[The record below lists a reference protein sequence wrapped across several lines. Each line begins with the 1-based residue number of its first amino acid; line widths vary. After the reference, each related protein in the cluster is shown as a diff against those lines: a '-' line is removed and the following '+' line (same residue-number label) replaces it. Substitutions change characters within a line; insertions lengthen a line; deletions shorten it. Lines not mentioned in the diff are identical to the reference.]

1 MSQEIHSV
9 ILNLNTNFSNNKG
22 SDFQVI
28 VNKQLEI
35 KPNTQVALYKGNIAR
50 KPIVLPTA
58 TKLELRTK
66 EAEFPSDLQ
75 VGEYELSINGRNLRD
90 DLNNIDSTY
99 PVGSIY
105 PTLSVT
111 LDAGYFSRLEFCRL
125 LVNQMNDALQ
135 DPANNHNRSVSGF
148 NLTNT
153 QTEINLM
160 FPYRFYYEQQGDD
173 FFLGLRY
180 HTDLPDPDS
189 DVNFYENAVT
199 FQPLLTTLQ
208 SGFVNGVTFT
218 GNIADTWNRPINA
231 NFKSNQWANWAVGN
245 SPIKPQSYSSSF
257 GEHKSINGT
266 DISFSEAFV
275 QCSTSNTTAQPE
287 IVFGFSNTYLL
298 EEDLKTSNTPSTK
311 VITGETGDVPILP
324 LGAKFIVTKT
334 AGTHSDSLIY
344 LYASEALFDRNY
356 KDFLASGTGRAQF
369 YSRDL
374 VLLAKV
380 DPADYSLSF
389 AEGIKARWVL
399 YCENGL
405 VDGANN
411 PALLASQRYYVKF
424 MVRSPYQQGGET
436 ILYDS
441 KEYGL
446 SIAQEAVT
454 SGYLFQQLKS
464 ADNTV
469 PDTGES
475 LSGGMQ
481 PVFFFNQ
488 STSADWV
495 ISGYRANNV
504 ANLLDDTDNS
514 FILNLGT
521 EGYRLNVPE
530 TSANAQALENILR
543 VTTANSNLVNA
554 NQLSTFFNPN
564 IYPENASLAGI
575 TSLGSDLTRY
585 NIELNLP
592 IKAFNNTE
600 NSANDIGQER
610 TIVFN
615 TDPVIEETGNFSAG
629 LVNKNFVPPDVKFLS
644 LNNTNPIKLN
654 NIEVKIRN
662 AKTNNIAQE
671 ISDAGLEL
679 IFRTEHTKKPSDQI
693 DLVL

>member
-9 ILNLNTNFSNNKG
+9 ILNLNSNFSNNKG

-50 KPIVLPTA
+50 KPIVLPSKT
-58 TKLELRTK
+58 TLELRTK
-66 EAEFPSDLQ
+66 EAEYPSDLQ
-75 VGEYELSINGRNLRD
+75 VGLYDLSLNGRTLRD
-90 DLNNIDSTY
+90 DLNTIDSTY

-105 PTLSVT
+105 PTLSVQ

-125 LVNQMNDALQ
+125 LVNQMNNALQ
-135 DPANNHNRSVSGF
+135 NAANNHNRQVTGF
-148 NLTNT
+148 RLTNT
-153 QTEINLM
+153 QTNINLM
-160 FPYRFYYEQQGDD
+160 FPYRFYYEQEGDN

-180 HTDLPDPDS
+180 HTELPDPENDL
-189 DVNFYENAVT
+189 NFYENAIT
-199 FQPLLTTLQ
+199 FEPLLTTLQ
-208 SGFVNGVTFT
+208 SGFDNAVTFT
-218 GNIADTWNRPINA
+218 GNIADTWNRPITASN
-231 NFKSNQWANWAVGN
+231 KSNTWENWAIGN
-245 SPIKPQSYSSSF
+245 SPIKPQSYSSLYD
-257 GEHKSINGT
+257 EYKSINGK
-266 DISFSEAFV
+266 DISFAEAFV

-287 IVFGFSNTYLL
+287 LVFGFSNTYFL
-298 EEDLKTSNTPSTK
+298 EKDLQSTNNPSTND
-311 VITGETGDVPILP
+311 ITGETGDVPILP

-344 LYASEALFDRNY
+344 LYASEGLFDRNY
-356 KDFLASGTGRAQF
+356 KDFLAAEVGRDAF
-369 YSRDL
+369 YDRDL
-374 VLLAKV
+374 VLLAKI

-389 AEGIKARWVL
+389 AEGIKARWVF

-411 PALLASQRYYVKF
+411 PALLASQKYFFKF

-446 SIAQEAVT
+446 PIAQEAIT

-464 ADNTV
+464 PDLAELDN
-469 PDTGES
+469 GQA

-481 PVFFFNQ
+481 PVFMFNQ
-488 STSADWV
+488 SESSDWKV
-495 ISGYRANNV
+495 TGARANNV
-504 ANLLDDTDNS
+504 ANLLDDTDTS
-514 FILNLGT
+514 FVLNLGT
-521 EGYRLNVPE
+521 EGYRLNVPD
-530 TSANAQALENILR
+530 TSPNAQALENILR
-543 VTTANSNLVNA
+543 VTTANSNLVSA
-554 NQLSTFFNPN
+554 SQQSTFFNPN
-564 IYPENASLAGI
+564 SYPDNPSISGV

-592 IKAFNNTE
+592 IKAYNNTE
-600 NSANDIGQER
+600 NEANDIGQER

-644 LNNTNPIKLN
+644 LNNPHSIKLN

-679 IFRTEHTKKPSDQI
+679 VFRTEVAKKTSDQI